1 MLPLDLAIW
10 HKNNKNFA
18 YLSDFWSDVRNWRH
32 YVWSMSEEYK
42 SKKHKPRGTSTLRG
56 RKGGLDLSSSLR
68 AKFGQ
73 HHQIMGKIWEVL
85 VLQKTKIGTES
96 REYNAHENSQRS
108 TTRILGSYLK
118 FKGQN
123 LEYLSRIFLEAKFG
137 ALKFGAKPA
146 RPLNVE
152 VPYPS
157 GAQAYNESK
166 NFAFLMPTSQ

>member
-1 MLPLDLAIW
+1 
-10 HKNNKNFA
+10 
-18 YLSDFWSDVRNWRH
+18 
-32 YVWSMSEEYK
+32 MSEGYK
-42 SKKHKPRGTSTLRG
+42 NKKYKPREYFYIKRSE
-56 RKGGLDLSSSLR
+56 GGLGPVLKSEGKIWARSPT
-68 AKFGQ
+68 K
-73 HHQIMGKIWEVL
+73 GKIWEVL

-152 VPYPS
+152 VPLPPES
-157 GAQAYNESK
+157 TSIQWIKKFCFPNAHAPINMALVEWVENGSLFGAKGSCNCNKVPIRVAK
-166 NFAFLMPTSQ
+166 R

>member
-1 MLPLDLAIW
+1 MLETEDIMFEVCRKDIRTKSISPGGYFYI
-10 HKNNKNFA
+10 K
-18 YLSDFWSDVRNWRH
+18 R
-32 YVWSMSEEYK
+32 SE
-42 SKKHKPRGTSTLRG
+42 
-56 RKGGLDLSSSLR
+56 GGLGPVLKSE
-68 AKFGQ
+68 
-73 HHQIMGKIWEVL
+73 GKIWARSPNKGELWEIL

-137 ALKFGAKPA
+137 AKPA

-152 VPYPS
+152 VPLPPGS
-157 GAQAYNESK
+157 
-166 NFAFLMPTSQ
+166 TSIQ